1 MGGTPELP
9 REGTTPGSAPG
20 PALEAQSFTRSF
32 GATRALDRLSFQVGR
47 GQLFGLV
54 GPDGA
59 GKTTTIRALAGLI
72 ALEQG
77 RALVLGR
84 DPVRGGAAVRESL
97 GLMPQQASLYSDLS
111 VAENLRFFSRLYC
124 LPRALF
130 RERSERLLSITRLA
144 PFLDR
149 RADAL
154 SGGMY
159 KKLALAC
166 ALLHR
171 PEVLLLD
178 EPTNGVDP
186 VSRRELWALLHELV
200 HEGMTVLLSTP
211 YMDEAERCHR
221 VGLIHHGRLLLEGE
235 PAALLAAFPEE
246 TYQVEGGER
255 DSVDQ
260 TLSRLPEVHAASP
273 AGATLRITVARGSGE
288 RVGNA
293 LAPLGASLRPMA
305 PSFEDLFLARV
316 RREAA
321 A

>member
-1 MGGTPELP
+1 MGEAPEP
-9 REGTTPGSAPG
+9 AASKTTAGIAPG
-20 PALEAQSFTRSF
+20 PALEAQSLVRCF
-32 GATRALDRLSFQVGR
+32 GATRALDRLSFEVGR

-72 ALEQG
+72 AVEAG

-84 DPVRGGAAVRESL
+84 DPAQGGAAVRESL
-97 GLMPQQASLYSDLS
+97 GLMPQQASLYPDLS

-124 LPRALF
+124 LPRARF
-130 RERSERLLSITRLA
+130 RERSQRLLAITRLG

-200 HEGMTVLLSTP
+200 HDGMTVLLSTP

-235 PAALLAAFPEE
+235 PAALLAAFEDE

-255 DSVDQ
+255 ESVDR
-260 TLSRLPEVHAASP
+260 TLSGLPEVHAASP
-273 AGATLRITVARGSGE
+273 AGSTLRITVARGSADT
-288 RVGNA
+288 VGQC
-293 LAPLGASLRPMA
+293 LARLGASLRRVA
-305 PSFEDLFLARV
+305 PSFEDLFLARL
-316 RREAA
+316 RKENAA
-321 A
+321 

>member
-1 MGGTPELP
+1 M
-9 REGTTPGSAPG
+9 EGA
-20 PALEAQSFTRSF
+20 PALQVQTLTRRF
-32 GATRALDRLSFQVGR
+32 GSTTALDGLSFQVAR

-59 GKTTTIRALAGLI
+59 GKTTVIRALAGLI
-72 ALEQG
+72 NVDGGHTRVLE
-77 RALVLGR
+77 R
-84 DPVRGGAAVRESL
+84 DPAQGGSAVRESL
-97 GLMPQQASLYSDLS
+97 GLMPQQASLYPDLS
-111 VAENLRFFSRLYC
+111 VGENLRFFARLYC
-124 LPRALF
+124 LPHATY
-130 RERSERLLSITRLA
+130 RERSERLLGITRLG

-149 RADAL
+149 RSDAL

-200 HEGMTVLLSTP
+200 HDGMTVLLSTP

-235 PAALLAAFPEE
+235 PAALLAGFADE
-246 TYQVEGGER
+246 TYLVEGGER
-255 DSVDQ
+255 ERVDQ
-260 TLSRLPEVHAASP
+260 ALARLPSVYASSP
-273 AGATLRITVARGSGE
+273 AGSTLRITVAAGEGSS
-288 RVGNA
+288 VA
-293 LAPLGASLRPMA
+293 QTLSSLGASLRQVP

-316 RREAA
+316 RLGAA